1 MQPLNVVI
9 GESKATQTGLHRHLH
24 CAPPYLEKRKHQF
37 YAKRCILNAQRHKA
51 HPLII
56 AVSDWYAILPNGVIP
71 YAKPQ
76 ESDPSERYMT
86 WAWKWRKHQALGE
99 KHHSVGEKNL
109 NHSNCE
115 LIEPATPCIDHGNS
129 AQYCS
134 LHSFV
139 SGDLFW
145 IMLCTGIQNNK
156 QKPDLLGHPGWQKPS
171 ANSFRHSRSPAP
183 LGVFARAR
191 IAKTCLASYSTTVFI
206 FSLPV
211 PGALRARTWSKA
223 SCTTLQTWLCA
234 VVLAW

>member
-86 WAWKWRKHQALGE
+86 WA
-99 KHHSVGEKNL
+99 
-109 NHSNCE
+109 
-115 LIEPATPCIDHGNS
+115 
-129 AQYCS
+129 
-134 LHSFV
+134 
-139 SGDLFW
+139 
-145 IMLCTGIQNNK
+145 
-156 QKPDLLGHPGWQKPS
+156 
-171 ANSFRHSRSPAP
+171 
-183 LGVFARAR
+183 
-191 IAKTCLASYSTTVFI
+191 
-206 FSLPV
+206 
-211 PGALRARTWSKA
+211 
-223 SCTTLQTWLCA
+223 
-234 VVLAW
+234 